1 MPFLWRE
8 RAYCA
13 PVPSAFTGRQRHDG
27 GASSSSATGVR
38 EPLLKSNSECLSVFS
53 GMPQGLLGHMTSVT
67 TGGSDIFFLPKPS
80 NLLKFALP
88 ILVFMPNL
96 TIFTKAWPFFAH
108 RSA

>member
-1 MPFLWRE
+1 
-8 RAYCA
+8 
-13 PVPSAFTGRQRHDG
+13 
-27 GASSSSATGVR
+27 
-38 EPLLKSNSECLSVFS
+38 
-53 GMPQGLLGHMTSVT
+53 MTSVT